1 MPLKSSWTYFSEG
14 YRDDLDPVYSHPA
27 AALATGNV
35 FRASALAFF
44 MRAIALL
51 IGILG
56 IVLVAQPEWS
66 TVASQ
71 ALGVGRGADLIT
83 YLGLVGLSFVCL
95 LLYSKMRFLEAHL
108 TSLIRTAAIAGAHS
122 PTTAPR
128 GNSGAPP
135 DATAK
140 S

>member
-1 MPLKSSWTYFSEG
+1 MILIQFILIPLLLLLLVMYFVRLRS
-14 YRDDLDPVYSHPA
+14 R
-27 AALATGNV
+27 
-35 FRASALAFF
+35 FF
-44 MRAIALL
+44 MRTIALL
-51 IGILG
+51 VGILG
-56 IVLVAQPEWS
+56 IVLIARPEWS
-66 TVASQ
+66 TIVSQ

>member
-1 MPLKSSWTYFSEG
+1 MILIQFILIPLLLLLLVMYFVRLRS
-14 YRDDLDPVYSHPA
+14 R
-27 AALATGNV
+27 
-35 FRASALAFF
+35 FF

-56 IVLVAQPEWS
+56 IVLVARPEWS

-95 LLYSKMRFLEAHL
+95 LLHSKLRFLEAHV

>member
-1 MPLKSSWTYFSEG
+1 MILIQFILIPLLLLLLVMYFVRLRS
-14 YRDDLDPVYSHPA
+14 R
-27 AALATGNV
+27 
-35 FRASALAFF
+35 FF